1 MKRKEIGQCRK
12 HNWKVVSFL
21 TNGYKD
27 VCVNC
32 GQERF
37 VTHTAEKEVISI
49 GRRKRNEAR

>member
-1 MKRKEIGQCRK
+1 MRKEIGQCRK